1 MHEYRLADNKTNS
14 KPLVFDSAN
23 KKASLRL
30 DDWVLC
36 RIYKKNNPPRPM
48 DRERDDSMS
57 DMLAII
63 PPCSIQVNQ
72 QNPRL
77 QALKAGN
84 FGSFLEKEHNLFEE
98 MIGEGDI
105 SNNLTGYINIS
116 QLGISNSKP
125 LHPMVTS
132 STSNALPLKR
142 TLPSVYW
149 TDGGGSC
156 SPSSSAAKRFH
167 VDASGGSTVKPP
179 MDENSSIASLLS
191 SLSQLPQTP
200 SLHQE
205 TVMGPLGDG
214 IFRWYS

>member
-1 MHEYRLADNKTNS
+1 
-14 KPLVFDSAN
+14 
-23 KKASLRL
+23 
-30 DDWVLC
+30 
-36 RIYKKNNPPRPM
+36 M

-214 IFRWYS
+214 IFRCKSLESACSWRCGVMIDESLDDKLKEDDEFVDDYLESSLAFSGNTL